1 MSPFAFMTLQMLRKH
16 VILWFLS
23 FLELTLCVV
32 QELKALKC
40 QVMVHVLAEDCSTSN
55 QKVFSRFGITHQL
68 LLLGAPYDI
77 QAFEDNTQQEIWSGP
92 DLLHTSHK
100 LSCLLLQ
107 KWLGW

>member
-1 MSPFAFMTLQMLRKH
+1 MCSPRTQSFEMSGKGACTIAK
-16 VILWFLS
+16 
-23 FLELTLCVV
+23 
-32 QELKALKC
+32 
-40 QVMVHVLAEDCSTSN
+40 DCSTLN
-55 QKVFSRFGITHQL
+55 QKMFSRFGITHQL

-107 KWLGW
+107 KWLGWYVPLL

>member
-1 MSPFAFMTLQMLRKH
+1 MTLQMLRKH
-16 VILWFLS
+16 IILWFLS
-23 FLELTLCVV
+23 FLELTICVV
-32 QELKALKC
+32 QELKA
-40 QVMVHVLAEDCSTSN
+40 QVQEQEMSGNGACTIAEDCSTSN

-92 DLLHTSHK
+92 DLLHTSHE